1 MRGVD
6 DSTKNVEKFVF
17 LYCSKKRRERVCGFD
32 IVTKI
37 EKHQFVSKV
46 CLFSKKEAAAT
57 TTTTFPVADFFKRLM
72 TET

>member
-1 MRGVD
+1 
-6 DSTKNVEKFVF
+6 
-17 LYCSKKRRERVCGFD
+17 VCGFD

-46 CLFSKKEAAAT
+46 CLFSKKEAAAAT